1 MNIDLNYT
9 KLNLTTISENRFEV
23 VDELTLI
30 PRGSFAGTIYQLGLV
45 RGGQLVASDTAEQGG
60 GQS

>member
-23 VDELTLI
+23 VDELTLMA
-30 PRGSFAGTIYQLGLV
+30 RGSFAGTIYQLGLV
-45 RGGQLVASDTAEQGG
+45 HGGRLVASDTSEQGG
-60 GQS
+60 

>member
-45 RGGQLVASDTAEQGG
+45 RGGQS
-60 GQS
+60 